1 MTRDEYRAA
10 CDAPPGQIRAAYTS
24 VVPGGSIDQDVA
36 AAFADALEVLAALGL
51 ELVQDAPDLTAV
63 PELFA
68 PIVEVAFAGIGTDL
82 TDDQLARI
90 GPKCMQ
96 LMKRG
101 WRISASD
108 YYATLQAAHRET
120 ARIQRFWETYDVLV
134 TPTVPWVPPRR
145 DALPET
151 EEYVAKWAQ
160 YGVWETFTSP
170 WNLTGQPAISV
181 PCRRTGEGHIPIGL
195 QLVGRPSGEAELFTL
210 AASYEAAAPWDY
222 RHALGAGRDDA
233 GGRLSCQAPHPRLTV
248 AASSLRRRP
257 TAVGARLTQPVD
269 DRHARAAAPPATA
282 PSSMYSSALWAWAMS
297 PGPQID
303 RRARR
308 DGRGRAPPL
317 CRSRRRCARRPR
329 RTAGR
334 PAARPVPAAGRRC
347 SRCSSITD
355 SSAVTRISS

>member
-1 MTRDEYRAA
+1 MLDVIERPAPAGGARGMTRDEYRAA

-233 GGRLSCQAPHPRLTV
+233 GG
-248 AASSLRRRP
+248 
-257 TAVGARLTQPVD
+257 
-269 DRHARAAAPPATA
+269 
-282 PSSMYSSALWAWAMS
+282 
-297 PGPQID
+297 
-303 RRARR
+303 
-308 DGRGRAPPL
+308 
-317 CRSRRRCARRPR
+317 
-329 RTAGR
+329 
-334 PAARPVPAAGRRC
+334 
-347 SRCSSITD
+347 
-355 SSAVTRISS
+355 